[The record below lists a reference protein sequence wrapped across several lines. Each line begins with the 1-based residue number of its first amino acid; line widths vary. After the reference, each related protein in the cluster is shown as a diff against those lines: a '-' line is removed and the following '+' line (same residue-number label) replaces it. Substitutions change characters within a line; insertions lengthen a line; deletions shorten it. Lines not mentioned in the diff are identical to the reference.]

1 MAKNPLQKLSKKEN
15 TTSLVLKAHGLR
27 VTPARLAILE
37 ALEASHEPLS
47 IEAILA
53 RLPKKTADQATV
65 YRTLESFTEKGLVSQ
80 VVLSPERALYERA
93 GDDHHHIV
101 CTRCGKIEHI
111 ALKDCTHFEKDALK
125 ASAQFKTIERHTLE
139 LYGRCKSCA

>member
-1 MAKNPLQKLSKKEN
+1 MAKLSKKEN
-15 TTSLVLKAHGLR
+15 NTGVLLKAHGLR

-47 IEAILA
+47 IEALLA
-53 RLPKKTADQATV
+53 RLPQKTADQATV
-65 YRTLESFTEKGLVSQ
+65 YRTLESYMEKGLVRQ

-101 CTRCGKIEHI
+101 CLQCGKIEHI
-111 ALKDCTHFEKDALK
+111 ELKDCAHFEKDALK
-125 ASAQFKTIERHTLE
+125 ASSQFKTIERHALE
-139 LYGRCKSCA
+139 LYGFCKSCT